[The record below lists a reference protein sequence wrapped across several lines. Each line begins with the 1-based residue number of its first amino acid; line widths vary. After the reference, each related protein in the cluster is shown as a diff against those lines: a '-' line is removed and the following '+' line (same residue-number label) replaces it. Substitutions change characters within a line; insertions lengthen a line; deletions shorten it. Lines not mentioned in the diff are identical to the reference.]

1 MCLKII
7 CILQLCAVFYIIKY
21 INVANYND
29 LIIKI
34 RKEKYERWPV
44 TFALSLETFEDLP
57 VGGILLVILS
67 QRPYRSMLSPRSML
81 HTD

>member
-1 MCLKII
+1 MYP
-7 CILQLCAVFYIIKY
+7 QLCAAFYIIKY
-21 INVANYND
+21 IKVANCND
-29 LIIKI
+29 LIIRI

-44 TFALSLETFEDLP
+44 TFVLSSEIHEDLA

-81 HTD
+81 YMD